1 MYYTVGMH
9 KINERNTC
17 VGRGVR
23 GFAPVVAPIRP
34 HTIRHNIIRRKLLS
48 PATSSAVPNLF
59 KGIKG
64 NNFSVSRSFVIS
76 DSINPT
82 KNGTTNL

>member
-1 MYYTVGMH
+1 MH

-34 HTIRHNIIRRKLLS
+34 HTTRHDIIRRKLFS